1 MHVLSINYKNHR
13 ILLDLSPWNGTEL
26 LLIDD
31 KLISQKHNRELHS
44 LHQAEVDGLGF
55 IQMEFTLNPE
65 RKEIAY
71 KCTVNDQ
78 LVEENVK
85 SLIVTE
91 SSDSESVN
99 SDHLVANE
107 TSITK
112 PSSNSN
118 SKWMLLALGFK
129 LLKSVQVVKVALIAT
144 SVGAYS
150 ILFSLEFALALIG
163 VLIFHEYGHL
173 RAMKKF
179 GIPTKGM
186 YLIPFVGGL
195 AVGDSPK
202 TRWQDVY
209 ISMMGPIY
217 GLIMTI
223 VFYLVYLL
231 TGSHFAGLVA
241 SVSALVNLFNLIP
254 VHPLDGGRVVKSLVF
269 SGRSKFALIIL
280 LFISSV
286 CLVVAWKLG
295 LMFLLFF
302 IVLGVIDILT
312 SWQISLAEDITPLKP
327 YGIFYSI
334 AWYLLT
340 AVAFVALIFLIAAD
354 NLPGSEIAKRV
365 LQS

>member
-1 MHVLSINYKNHR
+1 MRILSINYKNNKI
-13 ILLDLSPWNGTEL
+13 ILDFSPSSGEEL
-26 LLIDD
+26 LLVND
-31 KLISQKHNRELHS
+31 KPVSQKHNREMHS
-44 LHQAEVDGLGF
+44 SHRVEIEGLGVVELIF
-55 IQMEFTLNPE
+55 TVDMEQ
-65 RKEIAY
+65 KEIAY
-71 KCTVNDQ
+71 KCMVNDQ
-78 LVEENVK
+78 IVEEGVK
-85 SLIVTE
+85 SLLVVAL
-91 SSDSESVN
+91 SDAGSIN
-99 SDHLVANE
+99 SDHLAANE
-107 TSITK
+107 SLNK
-112 PSSNSN
+112 SSNSN

-129 LLKSVQVVKVALIAT
+129 LLKSVQVIKVALIAT

-209 ISMMGPIY
+209 ISMMGPVY

-223 VFYLVYLL
+223 IFYLVYLF
-231 TGSHFAGLVA
+231 TDNHFAGLVA

-269 SGRSKFALIIL
+269 SGRSRYALVAL

-286 CLVVAWKLG
+286 CLVMAWQLG
-295 LMFLLFF
+295 LMFLIFF
-302 IVLGVIDILT
+302 IVLGVVDILA
-312 SWQISLAEDITPLKP
+312 SWQVSLAEDITPLKP
-327 YGIFYSI
+327 YGIIYSLV
-334 AWYLLT
+334 WYLLT
-340 AVAFVALIFLIAAD
+340 AVAFIALIFLIAAD
-354 NLPGSEIAKRV
+354 NLPGSEIARKV